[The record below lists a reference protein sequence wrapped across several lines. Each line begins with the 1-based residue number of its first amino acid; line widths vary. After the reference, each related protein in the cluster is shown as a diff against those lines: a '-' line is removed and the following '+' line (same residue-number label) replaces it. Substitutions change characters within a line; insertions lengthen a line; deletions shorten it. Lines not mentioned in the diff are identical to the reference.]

1 MEELRRSGASSRA
14 RVLFIVVWWGMS
26 VGKSVGFVVS
36 RTKLVV
42 YIRPFPSVVVGVSHL
57 FGACGVLCAKLNC
70 RTRDLRYSLYLCSLE
85 L

>member
-1 MEELRRSGASSRA
+1 M
-14 RVLFIVVWWGMS
+14 VVRWEMS

-36 RTKLVV
+36 YSKLVA
-42 YIRPFPSVVVGVSHL
+42 YIHPFSSVLVGVSYL
-57 FGACGVLCAKLNC
+57 FGACGVLCAKLKC

>member
-1 MEELRRSGASSRA
+1 
-14 RVLFIVVWWGMS
+14 MS

-36 RTKLVV
+36 CLILVDYV
-42 YIRPFPSVVVGVSHL
+42 LSFSSVVIGVNHL
-57 FGACGVLCAKLNC
+57 FGVCGVLCTKLKC